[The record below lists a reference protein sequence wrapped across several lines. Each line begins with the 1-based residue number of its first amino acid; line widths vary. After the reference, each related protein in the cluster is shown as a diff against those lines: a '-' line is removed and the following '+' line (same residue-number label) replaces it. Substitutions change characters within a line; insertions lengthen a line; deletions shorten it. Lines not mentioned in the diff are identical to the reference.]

1 MLRGRCRL
9 DVAFHLGYCVCAPL
23 LLISTPALAEML
35 GSDVGFTGDWGG
47 LRTMLAS
54 DGLIFSGG
62 YISEFANN
70 VSGGR
75 KQEAAEAGEFDL
87 GLAADLQRMAG
98 LPGGLFKA
106 TVTDRRG
113 TNLADSAGLGVFQ
126 EVQEINGRGHSWRL
140 TQFWY
145 EQTLGAV
152 RIKVGRNPPN
162 EDFAAFSCEF
172 QNLSFCSAAPGN
184 IVTDTWFNW
193 PVSEWSARIRVDVHE
208 TYVQVGSYVD
218 NPRDL
223 DDDLTLGHIHGA
235 KGALYPFE
243 IGWTPTFAGLAG
255 SYKIGGWYSTAEV
268 PELQQAPVARG
279 DGASPIVPFTPT
291 HASRSGGWINLEQNL
306 GLRPMTGG
314 TGLSVFFNFTQADQR
329 TSEIDQ
335 QFAAGLLFGG
345 LFPSRPDDTI
355 GLGLARTHLSRAFS
369 EAQTASSLPTG
380 AKGSEYAAEIYYSFR
395 PRPWVSFNPNLQF
408 IEHPGAV
415 ASRRPVVVLGLKAA
429 LKL

>member
-1 MLRGRCRL
+1 MSRRRW
-9 DVAFHLGYCVCAPL
+9 DVAFHLGCCVCAPL
-23 LLISTPALAEML
+23 LLIATPALAEMPR
-35 GSDVGFTGDWGG
+35 SDAGVTGDWGG

-54 DGLIFSGG
+54 DGLTFSGG
-62 YISEFANN
+62 YTSELAYNA
-70 VSGGR
+70 GGGQ
-75 KQEAAEAGEFDL
+75 KQETAEAGEIDL

-113 TNLADSAGLGVFQ
+113 TNLADSAGLGVLQ

-193 PVSEWSARIRVDVHE
+193 PIAEWSARLRIDVHE
-208 TYVQVGSYVD
+208 AYVQVGAYVD

-223 DDDLTLGHIHGA
+223 DDGLTLGHIRGA
-235 KGALYPFE
+235 KGVLYPFE
-243 IGWTPTFAGLAG
+243 IGWTPTFAGRAG
-255 SYKIGGWYSTAEV
+255 SYKIGGWYSTADS
-268 PELQQAPVARG
+268 PEPQGAPAASG
-279 DGASPIVPFTPT
+279 DSASSIAPIALT
-291 HASRSGGWINLEQNL
+291 HASHSGGWINLEQNL
-306 GLRPMTGG
+306 GLRSMRGG

-335 QFAAGLLFGG
+335 QLAAGLFYGG
-345 LFPSRPDDTI
+345 LLPGRPDDVI
-355 GLGLARTHLSRAFS
+355 GLGLARTHLSSAFN
-369 EAQTASSLPTG
+369 EARIASGPPPG
-380 AKGSEYAAEIYYSFR
+380 AKGAEYVAEIYYSFR
-395 PRPWVSFNPNLQF
+395 PRPWVSFSPNLQV
-408 IEHPGAV
+408 IEHPGGV
-415 ASRRPVVVLGLKAA
+415 ASRRPVVVLGLKAG